1 MGLQSILPNQPLPWG
16 ASTRRSVRPLDTKRT
31 EPRDTLTT
39 PVAGL
44 PVAGVPVAVGR
55 LEPLGFGVSSRA
67 TKPRVDG
74 DFLTKPSRQIE
85 MVEKKQSKNVEQ

>member
-74 DFLTKPSRQIE
+74 DDDQVQPSRQIE
-85 MVEKKQSKNVEQ
+85 MVDSKKTRM